1 MLRAVALSLLVLFS
15 IATLLPLAHS
25 TAQDDGSRSATSQRR
40 KKRIRRHSRAWW
52 RRYRS
57 HLRRR
62 RAAVAAGLRGEPDKP
77 SALENSRTDTAIAPK
92 AFYATGGTY
101 NDPRGAF
108 SLTMPIGWS
117 NRPMAAGG
125 ELKFRVYA
133 PDGRPIG
140 QAALSLIPASASG
153 GGALSA
159 KARARSLGGVSFA
172 ELNRTVIDKMI
183 AANGWVIND
192 LVREINGRRVF
203 IVLAQTA
210 ASPDTNVPQQS
221 WTFYF
226 TEMDGRIYSMAVNAP
241 LEFSDR
247 MAQESEQ
254 VMASFRLKPSST
266 LAERSPR

>member
-1 MLRAVALSLLVLFS
+1 MVRAAALSLLVLFS

-25 TAQDDGSRSATSQRR
+25 TAQDDGSRSFTSHRK

-52 RRYRS
+52 RRYRAQ
-57 HLRRR
+57 LRRR
-62 RAAVAAGLRGEPDKP
+62 RAAAALKRG
-77 SALENSRTDTAIAPK
+77 LENPGAPENIRSDAPLSPK
-92 AFYATGGTY
+92 TFYATGGTY

-117 NRPMAAGG
+117 NRPVAAGG
-125 ELKFRVYA
+125 ELRFRVYA
-133 PDGRPIG
+133 PDGRPVG
-140 QAALSLIPASASG
+140 QAALSVVPAAVSG
-153 GGALSA
+153 GNALSA
-159 KARARSLGGVSFA
+159 RARARALGGVSFA
-172 ELNRTVIDKMI
+172 DLNRTVIDKMI

-203 IVLAQTA
+203 IVLAQSA
-210 ASPDTNVPQQS
+210 AAPDGGVPQQA

-226 TEMDGRIYSMAVNAP
+226 TEMDDRIYSLAVSAP

-254 VMASFRLKPSST
+254 VLASFRLRPSST
-266 LAERSPR
+266 LAEGAPR

>member
-1 MLRAVALSLLVLFS
+1 MLRAAALSLLVLFS

-25 TAQDDGSRSATSQRR
+25 TANDDASRSAAASHRK
-40 KKRIRRHSRAWW
+40 KKRIRRSRAWW
-52 RRYRS
+52 RRYRA

-62 RAAVAAGLRGEPDKP
+62 RAAAAALRREPGK
-77 SALENSRTDTAIAPK
+77 SATLENNRADVAISPK

-117 NRPMAAGG
+117 SRPVAAGG

-133 PDGRPIG
+133 PDGRAVG
-140 QAALSLIPASASG
+140 QAALSVVPAAASG
-153 GGALSA
+153 GTALSA

-172 ELNRTVIDKMI
+172 DLNRTVIDKMI
-183 AANGWVIND
+183 VANGWVIND
-192 LVREINGRRVF
+192 MVREINGRRVF

-226 TEMDGRIYSMAVNAP
+226 TEMDGRIYSLAVSAP
-241 LEFSDR
+241 PEFSDR
-247 MAQESEQ
+247 MVQEADQ

-266 LAERSPR
+266 LAEKSPR

>member
-25 TAQDDGSRSATSQRR
+25 SAEGEGGRSSAASYRR

-52 RRYRS
+52 RRYRA

-62 RAAVAAGLRGEPDKP
+62 RAAALLRAPEK
-77 SALENSRTDTAIAPK
+77 AIAPENGRSEAATTISPS
-92 AFYATGGTY
+92 AFYSTGGTY

-117 NRPMAAGG
+117 TRPLAAGG
-125 ELKFRVYA
+125 ELRFRVYA
-133 PDGRPIG
+133 PDGRAVG
-140 QAALSLIPASASG
+140 QAALSVIPAAASG

-159 KARARSLGGVSFA
+159 KARARTLGGVSFA
-172 ELNRTVIDKMI
+172 DLNRTVIDKMI
-183 AANGWVIND
+183 VANGWVIND
-192 LVREINGRRVF
+192 MVREIGGRRVF

-210 ASPDTNVPQQS
+210 ADGSAPQLA

-226 TEMDGRIYSMAVNAP
+226 TEMDGRIYNLAVNAP

-247 MAQESEQ
+247 LAQESQQ
-254 VMASFRLKPSST
+254 VMASFQMKPTST
-266 LAERSPR
+266 LAGQTTNR

>member
-15 IATLLPLAHS
+15 IATLLPLANS
-25 TAQDDGSRSATSQRR
+25 SAEAEGGRSAASYRK

-52 RRYRS
+52 RRYRA

-62 RAAVAAGLRGEPDKP
+62 RAAVSRRDLG
-77 SALENSRTDTAIAPK
+77 NSIAPEESRSEAATISPS

-117 NRPMAAGG
+117 NRPLSAGG
-125 ELKFRVYA
+125 ELRFRVYA
-133 PDGRPIG
+133 PDGRAIG
-140 QAALSLIPASASG
+140 QAALSMISATASG

-159 KARARSLGGVSFA
+159 KARARSLGGFSFA
-172 ELNRTVIDKMI
+172 DLNRTVIDKMI
-183 AANGWVIND
+183 VANGWVIND
-192 LVREINGRRVF
+192 LVREIGGRRVF

-210 ASPDTNVPQQS
+210 ANGSVPLQA

-226 TEMDGRIYSMAVNAP
+226 TEIDGRIYNLAVSAS

-247 MAQESEQ
+247 LAQESEQ
-254 VMASFRLKPSST
+254 VMASFRTKPSST
-266 LAERSPR
+266 LAEQTPNR